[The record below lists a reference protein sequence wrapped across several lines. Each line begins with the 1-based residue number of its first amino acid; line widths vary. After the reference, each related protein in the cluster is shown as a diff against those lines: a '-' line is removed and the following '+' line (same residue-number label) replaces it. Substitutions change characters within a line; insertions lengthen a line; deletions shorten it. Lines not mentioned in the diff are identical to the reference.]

1 LAPAGADADPAAAPP
16 SAVFGAR
23 RATRLDAGAVD
34 ARSLRFEPSASSAR
48 ATTPSRRGVGARAR
62 ASGGGAEMR
71 APGDDDAM
79 RARADADDGVI
90 VRMTTGFARATDARR
105 CVTRGDVACYALFIF
120 RLFDRREALARRDE
134 TRRDGDGDGDGD
146 AMRCESNYMSTFS
159 LKHYQRYL
167 TDAFG

>member
-1 LAPAGADADPAAAPP
+1 M
-16 SAVFGAR
+16 
-23 RATRLDAGAVD
+23 
-34 ARSLRFEPSASSAR
+34 R

-105 CVTRGDVACYALFIF
+105 CVTRGGRRRMLFY
-120 RLFDRREALARRDE
+120 
-134 TRRDGDGDGDGD
+134 
-146 AMRCESNYMSTFS
+146 C
-159 LKHYQRYL
+159 
-167 TDAFG
+167 